1 MSKITEEI
9 EKILKTCKEA
19 GYKIYLEDRLDE
31 QSLDRPLEQWDY
43 KVDEE
48 MLCIIPKFP
57 NFPERYEMQFFSIPE
72 ITITVKHKVSS
83 VLITYV
89 MNYLQIEL
97 LRVSSLL
104 EQIVEKMD
112 TLIKSAKP

>member
-9 EKILKTCKEA
+9 EMILKTCKEE

-31 QSLDRPLEQWDY
+31 QSLDRPFNKWDY
-43 KVDEE
+43 KVDDEKI
-48 MLCIIPKFP
+48 CIIPTFP

-72 ITITVKHKVSS
+72 ITITVQHRLSS

-89 MNYLQIEL
+89 TNYLQIEL
-97 LRVSSLL
+97 LRLSSLI
-104 EQIVEKMD
+104 EQLLEKMD
-112 TLIKSAKP
+112 AIIKLGKP